1 LSTVKTQRDYEY
13 DYLGLAYQIEDLLQK
28 KIAAYAIESEI
39 QATHQILLGLAQQIL
54 NTEDPRELEYEYLAA
69 TYKMQELLQQKTK
82 AFSMRVE
89 FQQLQGQLAEVGG
102 KLGWDRDA
110 SPADSLKSISELAS
124 K

>member
-39 QATHQILLGLAQQIL
+39 QATHQILIGLAQQIIK
-54 NTEDPRELEYEYLAA
+54 TEDPRELEYEYLAA

-102 KLGWDRDA
+102 KLGWDRQV
-110 SPADSLKSISELAS
+110 SPVDLPKPLAELAT